1 MSDERQS
8 GAQSRRPNHILRPM
22 RLVLGAGIGT
32 ALGLIFG
39 MMVMDDIALG
49 MACGITIGA
58 GSGLAIGSGIDTA
71 RLVRQ
76 THEGS
81 ARDNSQE

>member
-1 MSDERQS
+1 MS
-8 GAQSRRPNHILRPM
+8 
-22 RLVLGAGIGT
+22 LVLGLGIGT

-39 MMVMDDIALG
+39 MMVMDDITLG
-49 MACGITIGA
+49 MACGIAIGA
-58 GSGLAIGSGIDTA
+58 GSGLAIGSGVDTA

-81 ARDNSQE
+81 TGDDSQG